1 MPSGPEV
8 SPVRQPTPFPGAS
21 LRLSRRRFL
30 QRSAVIGVGVS
41 SLGAILAACSSD
53 SDDAGAPGGRTEQT
67 GGALVA
73 GVVSAIGKFDPHG
86 WSGFSSNIVT
96 NHVYQGLVRLNFATN
111 EIEPAVAESW
121 ESPDPLTWTFKLR
134 QGVTFHDGSPVTAA
148 DVVFTTERSKKVSW
162 GAYALSNLKGVR
174 AVDERTVEVTLNNP
188 DWRFRWFYYWP
199 PGAILSK
206 AYFDKVG
213 EEQATAKPIGTN
225 AFKFVSAS
233 SSEVVLE
240 KYENYWEQG
249 LPKLDKVTLKVLDGT
264 TIVSGL
270 RTDEIQL
277 SPQVAFDQIKELEG
291 FQGTTVRSR
300 VGPHIMLSYF
310 NLARKPFN
318 ELKVRQAIAE
328 AMDNAAALSA
338 YPTQYIEPSK
348 GAIIHSS
355 FKDSAFEEAN
365 AIYTGNLDK
374 ARSLLGETS
383 VPDGFSTTWIVA
395 ADRPQEVSV
404 ALGAKERLAQIGIN
418 VKIQQLP
425 DPDVAARTFVR
436 PQDFDIITYNWLH
449 NMPTPLDP
457 MAALFTSKGP
467 NFPGYENAK
476 VEQLV
481 DEIIVATDEQEISQ
495 KLRELHLTA
504 VREAPLLAHGWD
516 GIVRVE
522 SGKVATPEQTLIGQ
536 WDDWFRTTAVT
547 T

>member
-1 MPSGPEV
+1 MPSGPDP
-8 SPVRQPTPFPGAS
+8 SPVRPAAPFPGAA

-30 QRSAVIGVGVS
+30 RDSALLGIGVS
-41 SLGAILAACSSD
+41 SLGTLIAACSSD
-53 SDDAGAPGGRTEQT
+53 GDEGGQGRTEQV
-67 GGALVA
+67 GGELVA

-96 NHVYQGLVRLNFATN
+96 NHVYQGLVRLNFTTN
-111 EIEPAVAESW
+111 AIEPAVAESW
-121 ESPDPLTWTFKLR
+121 ENPDPQTWTFNLR
-134 QGVTFHDGSPVTAA
+134 EGVTFHDGSPVTAE

-162 GAYALSNLKGVR
+162 GAYALSNLESVR
-174 AVDERTVEVTLNNP
+174 ALDDRTVQVKLTNP
-188 DWRFRWFYYWP
+188 DWRFQWFYYWP

-213 EEQATAKPIGTN
+213 EEEATAKPVGTN
-225 AFKFVSAS
+225 AFKFVSAT

-240 KYENYWEQG
+240 KYENYWEEG

-270 RTDEIQL
+270 RTDELQL
-277 SPQVAFDQIKELEG
+277 SPQVAFDQIQELEG
-291 FQGTTVRSR
+291 VEGTTVRSR

-310 NLARKPFN
+310 NLARKPFD
-318 ELKVRQAIAE
+318 EVKVRQAIAE

-374 ARSLLGETS
+374 ARSLLGQTS

-404 ALGAKERLAQIGIN
+404 VLGAKERLAQIGID
-418 VKIQQLP
+418 VRIQQLP
-425 DPDVAARTFVR
+425 DPDVAAKTFVR
-436 PQDFDIITYNWLH
+436 PQEFDIITYNWLH

-467 NFPGYENAK
+467 NFPGYKNAA
-476 VEQLV
+476 VEKLV
-481 DEIIVATDEQEISQ
+481 DEIIVATDEQEITQ

-504 VREAPLLAHGWD
+504 VRDAPLLAHGWD
-516 GIVRVE
+516 GVVRVE

-536 WDDWFRTTAVT
+536 WDDWFRTAAMTS
-547 T
+547 